1 MDIQIQTR
9 KNVFWLSFKRLG
21 EEWKKSYRQND
32 FPAKMNSLQFSL
44 FFPSLSTQFQPKSSW
59 NLSALKFEMRLKN
72 WADILSKIHEILNYE
87 L

>member
-32 FPAKMNSLQFSL
+32 FPAKTNSLKISL
-44 FFPSLSTQFQPKSSW
+44 FFPSLF
-59 NLSALKFEMRLKN
+59 
-72 WADILSKIHEILNYE
+72 LNFK
-87 L
+87 LN